1 MYKKEMTEEEALRR
15 LAADCARREH
25 CRGQMRGRMRQWGM
39 DEEAQQ
45 RVIDYLVAHKYV
57 DDERFCRLFVK
68 DKLKF
73 NKWGRRKIAEAMRQ
87 KRIPSDIQAEALA
100 DISDDDCAE
109 VLAPLLKAKA
119 RTIKAGSDYER
130 RMKLVRYAL
139 GRGFGMQEINRCLGD
154 GAAEDAGDYDC

>member
-1 MYKKEMTEEEALRR
+1 MREISQEKALAM
-15 LAADCARREH
+15 LASECSRAEH
-25 CRGQMRGRMRQWGM
+25 CSGEMMQKMEKWGLPA
-39 DEEAQQ
+39 DARQ
-45 RVIDYLVAHKYV
+45 RVLDRLTGDRYV
-57 DDERFCRLFVK
+57 DDRRYASLFVR

-73 NKWGRRKIAEAMRQ
+73 NKRGRRKIAQAMRQ
-87 KRIPSDIQAEALA
+87 KRIASDIQAEALA

-130 RMKLVRYAL
+130 KMKLVRYAL
-139 GRGFGMQEINRCLGD
+139 GRGFGMQEINRCLGG